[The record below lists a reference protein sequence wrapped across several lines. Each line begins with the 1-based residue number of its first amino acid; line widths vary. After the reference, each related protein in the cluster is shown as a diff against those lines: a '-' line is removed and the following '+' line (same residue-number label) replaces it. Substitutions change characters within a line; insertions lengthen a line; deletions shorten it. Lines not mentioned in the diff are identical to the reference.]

1 MKKLSVLFIA
11 LFIFSTPIIYS
22 QDDHTAGAGGMQFFN
37 GTWSEVLTAAKEQNK
52 YIFVDAFADWC
63 VPCKWMAKN
72 VFPTEEAGKFYNKHF
87 IIYKLDMEKGEGVD
101 FAKKYKVKVYPS
113 YLFFNSDGEL
123 VHRTVGSKPVEK
135 FIQDGKNALNVNTQL
150 MTMNKKYDEG
160 ERSEQFL
167 YDYAY
172 ALSNAYQD
180 QMRIAEVT
188 TAYLDTQKD
197 EDLTSEKNWG
207 VIDKLL
213 YNINSHAFKYLEENK
228 GKFAA
233 KYGEEKVDK
242 KIMNTKIEYYKF
254 MKDWDEY
261 AKVSAEYVDKYAN
274 DDWQA
279 LNGFVWDFY
288 ENVDDNTMMKKAEKW
303 AERSMELDKNYYN
316 TDTYASVLYKL
327 GKYDDALKYANEAI
341 ELAKKS
347 GDKYSGTEKLIK
359 EIKSKQN

>member
-11 LFIFSTPIIYS
+11 LFLFSTPLIYS
-22 QDDHTAGAGGMQFFN
+22 QDDHNAGAGGMQFFD
-37 GTWSEVLTAAKEQNK
+37 GTWTEVLAAAKEQNK

-63 VPCKWMAKN
+63 VPCKWMTKN
-72 VFPTEEAGKFYNKHF
+72 VFPTEEAGKFYNEHF
-87 IIYKLDMEKGEGVD
+87 IVYKLDMEKGEGVD

-123 VHRTVGSKPVEK
+123 VHRTVGSKPVDK
-135 FIQDGKNALNVNTQL
+135 FIEDGKNALNTDMQL
-150 MTMNKKYDEG
+150 MTLNKKYDEG
-160 ERSEQFL
+160 DRSEQFL
-167 YDYAY
+167 YNYAF

-180 QMRIAEVT
+180 QMKIAEVT

-197 EDLTSEKNWG
+197 EDLTNEKNWK

-228 GKFAA
+228 DKFSS

-242 KIMNTKIEYYKF
+242 KILNTKIEYYKF

-261 AKVSAEYVDKYAN
+261 AKTAVNFADKYAK
-274 DDWQA
+274 DDWQM
-279 LNGFVWDFY
+279 LNGFAWDFY
-288 ENVDDNTMMKKAEKW
+288 ENVNDNAMMKKAEQW
-303 AERSMELDKNYYN
+303 AKRSMELEKNYYN
-316 TDTYASVLYKL
+316 TDTYASILYKL
-327 GKYDDALKYANEAI
+327 GKYDDALKNANDAI

-347 GDKYSGTEKLIK
+347 GDKYGGTEKLIEK
-359 EIKSKQN
+359 IKSKQK